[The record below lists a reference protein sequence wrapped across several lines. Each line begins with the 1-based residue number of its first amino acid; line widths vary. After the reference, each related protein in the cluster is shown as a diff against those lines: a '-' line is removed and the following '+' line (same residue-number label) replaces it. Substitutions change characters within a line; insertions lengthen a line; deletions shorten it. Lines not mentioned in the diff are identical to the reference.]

1 MIEFSQDTTLPLGD
15 IMLKEMKYFF
25 YILFLVFRRAITQK
39 RTRYAR

>member
-25 YILFLVFRRAITQK
+25 LHFILGI
-39 RTRYAR
+39 

>member
-25 YILFLVFRRAITQK
+25 TFYSW
-39 RTRYAR
+39 Y